1 MQDYFDK
8 SLQQYILARP
18 FKKLNLG
25 NERLNF

>member
-8 SLQQYILARP
+8 NLQQYILARP

>member
-8 SLQQYILARP
+8 NLQQYILARP

-25 NERLNF
+25 NEKINY